1 MGTPVREPAIKLE
14 GVSLTLGDQKILDN
28 VSFTV
33 QKSETK
39 AIIGPSG
46 AGKSTILKVILGL
59 LKPQRGS
66 VWVDGMDITKLSEK
80 EIIPIRRTMG
90 IVFQANALFD
100 SLTVGENI
108 GYFLKEN
115 NGVDG
120 KKLREVVEAQLN
132 FFNLGDIADLMPEEL
147 SGGMKKRVAIA
158 RAIAFNPQTILYD
171 EPTTGLDPIN
181 AKIITEHIV
190 KLKNEKHVTSIVVT
204 HVLHDAFIVS
214 DSIAMINDGRIIF
227 DGSVEEFK
235 ESHLPLVQ
243 DFLA

>member
-1 MGTPVREPAIKLE
+1 MDEVIRLE
-14 GVSLTLGDQKILDN
+14 NVSLSLGDQKVLDN

-33 QKSETK
+33 GKCQTK

-46 AGKSTILKVILGL
+46 AGKSTLLKVVLGL
-59 LKPQRGS
+59 LKPQSGS
-66 VWVDGMDITKLSEK
+66 VWINGREITHFEEK

-108 GYFLKEN
+108 GYFLGEN
-115 NGVDG
+115 NHVDA
-120 KKLREVVEAQLN
+120 KKLKEVVQDQLN

-147 SGGMKKRVAIA
+147 SGGMKKRVAVA
-158 RAIAFNPQTILYD
+158 RAIAFNPSIILYD

-181 AKIITEHIV
+181 AKIIAEHIV
-190 KLKNEKHVTSIVVT
+190 KLKKEKCVTSIVVT
-204 HVLHDAFIVS
+204 HVLRDAFIVA
-214 DSIAMINDGRIIF
+214 DTVAMINDGKIIF
-227 DGSVEEFK
+227 DGAVEEFRA
-235 ESHLPLVQ
+235 SHDSLIQ

>member
-1 MGTPVREPAIKLE
+1 MIDEVIRLE
-14 GVSLTLGDQKILDN
+14 DVHLTLGDQKILDG
-28 VSFTV
+28 VSLV
-33 QKSETK
+33 VGKCQTK

-46 AGKSTILKVILGL
+46 AGKSTLLKVVLGL
-59 LKPQRGS
+59 LKPQSGR
-66 VWVDGMDITKLSEK
+66 VWINGQEITHLEEK

-108 GYFLKEN
+108 SYFLKKN
-115 NGVDG
+115 NHADG
-120 KKLREVVEAQLN
+120 KTLEEVVQAQLN

-158 RAIAFNPQTILYD
+158 RAIAFNPSIILYD

-181 AKIITEHIV
+181 AKIIAEHIV
-190 KLKNEKHVTSIVVT
+190 KLKKEKCVTSIVVT
-204 HVLHDAFIVS
+204 HVLHDAFIVA
-214 DSIAMINDGRIIF
+214 DTIAMIHDGRLVF
-227 DGSVEEFK
+227 DGPAEGLRS
-235 ESHLPLVQ
+235 SHEAFIQ

>member
-1 MGTPVREPAIKLE
+1 MIDDVIRLE
-14 GVSLTLGDQKILDN
+14 DVHLTLGDQKILDG
-28 VSFTV
+28 VSLV
-33 QKSETK
+33 VGECQTK

-46 AGKSTILKVILGL
+46 AGKSTLLKVVLGL
-59 LKPQRGS
+59 LKPESGR
-66 VWVDGMDITKLSEK
+66 VWINRQEITHLEEK

-115 NGVDG
+115 NHADHR
-120 KKLREVVEAQLN
+120 KLGEVVRAQLK
-132 FFNLGDIADLMPEEL
+132 FFNLGEIADLMPEEL

-158 RAIAFNPQTILYD
+158 RAIAFNPSIVLYD

-181 AKIITEHIV
+181 AKIIAEHIV
-190 KLKNEKHVTSIVVT
+190 KLKKEKSVTSIVVT
-204 HVLHDAFIVS
+204 HVLHDAFIVA
-214 DSIAMINDGRIIF
+214 DTIAMIHDGKFIF
-227 DGSVEEFK
+227 DGSVEELRSSH
-235 ESHLPLVQ
+235 ESFIQ

>member
-1 MGTPVREPAIKLE
+1 VKEPVIRLE
-14 GVSLTLGDQKILDN
+14 NVSLRLGEQQVLDD
-28 VSFTV
+28 VSLEV
-33 QKSETK
+33 MESQTK

-59 LKPQRGS
+59 LKPQKGK
-66 VWVDGMDITKLSEK
+66 VWVNGKEITNLREK

-100 SLTVGENI
+100 SITVGENI

-115 NGVDG
+115 NHTDG
-120 KKLREVVEAQLN
+120 KTLEKVIQAQLN

-158 RAIAFNPQTILYD
+158 RAIAFNPSIILYD
-171 EPTTGLDPIN
+171 EPTTGLDPVN
-181 AKIITEHIV
+181 AKVITEHII
-190 KLKNEKHVTSIVVT
+190 KLKREKRVTSVVVT
-204 HVLHDAFIVS
+204 HVLHDAFLVA
-214 DSIAMINDGRIIF
+214 DSIAMIDDGRIIF
-227 DGSVEEFK
+227 DGTVEAFRSSQHE
-235 ESHLPLVQ
+235 LIQ

>member
-1 MGTPVREPAIKLE
+1 MDEVIRLE
-14 GVSLTLGDQKILDN
+14 NVSLSLGDQKVLDN

-33 QKSETK
+33 GKCQTK

-46 AGKSTILKVILGL
+46 AGKSTLLKVVLGL
-59 LKPQRGS
+59 LKPQSGS
-66 VWVDGMDITKLSEK
+66 VWINGREITHFEEK

-108 GYFLKEN
+108 GYFLGEN
-115 NGVDG
+115 NHVDA
-120 KKLREVVEAQLN
+120 KKLKEVVQDQLN

-147 SGGMKKRVAIA
+147 SGGMKKRVAVA
-158 RAIAFNPQTILYD
+158 RAIAFNPSIILYD

-181 AKIITEHIV
+181 AKIIAEHIV
-190 KLKNEKHVTSIVVT
+190 KLKKEKCVTSIVVT
-204 HVLHDAFIVS
+204 HVLRDAFIVA
-214 DSIAMINDGRIIF
+214 DTVAMINDGKIIF
-227 DGSVEEFK
+227 DGAVEQFRA
-235 ESHLPLVQ
+235 SHDSLIQ

>member
-1 MGTPVREPAIKLE
+1 MDEVIRLE
-14 GVSLTLGDQKILDN
+14 NVSLSLGDQKVLDN

-33 QKSETK
+33 GKCQTK

-46 AGKSTILKVILGL
+46 AGKSTLLKVVLGL
-59 LKPQRGS
+59 LKPQSGS
-66 VWVDGMDITKLSEK
+66 VWINGREITHFEER

-108 GYFLKEN
+108 GYFLGEN
-115 NGVDG
+115 NHVDA
-120 KKLREVVEAQLN
+120 KKLKEVVQDQLN

-147 SGGMKKRVAIA
+147 SGGMKKRVAVA
-158 RAIAFNPQTILYD
+158 RAIAFNPSIILYD

-181 AKIITEHIV
+181 AKIIAEHIV
-190 KLKNEKHVTSIVVT
+190 KLKKEKCVTSIVVT
-204 HVLHDAFIVS
+204 HVLRDAFIVA
-214 DSIAMINDGRIIF
+214 DTVAMINDGKIIF
-227 DGSVEEFK
+227 DGAVEEFRA
-235 ESHLPLVQ
+235 SHDSLIQ

>member
-1 MGTPVREPAIKLE
+1 MEEVIRLE
-14 GVSLTLGDQKILDN
+14 NVSLSLGDQKVLDN

-33 QKSETK
+33 GKCQTK

-46 AGKSTILKVILGL
+46 AGKSTLLKVVLGL
-59 LKPQRGS
+59 LKPQSGS
-66 VWVDGMDITKLSEK
+66 VWINGREITHFEER

-108 GYFLKEN
+108 GYFLGEN
-115 NGVDG
+115 NHVDA
-120 KKLREVVEAQLN
+120 KKLKEVVQDQLN

-147 SGGMKKRVAIA
+147 SGGMKKRVAVA
-158 RAIAFNPQTILYD
+158 RAIAFNPSIILYD

-181 AKIITEHIV
+181 AKIIAEHIV
-190 KLKNEKHVTSIVVT
+190 KLKKEKCVTSIVVT
-204 HVLHDAFIVS
+204 HVLRDAFIVA
-214 DSIAMINDGRIIF
+214 DTVAMINDGKIIF
-227 DGSVEEFK
+227 DGAVEEFRA
-235 ESHLPLVQ
+235 SHDSLIQ

>member
-1 MGTPVREPAIKLE
+1 MIDEVIRLE
-14 GVSLTLGDQKILDN
+14 DVHLTLGDQKILDG
-28 VSFTV
+28 VSLV
-33 QKSETK
+33 VGKCQTK

-46 AGKSTILKVILGL
+46 AGKSTLLKVVLGL
-59 LKPQRGS
+59 LKPQSGRVLINGQE
-66 VWVDGMDITKLSEK
+66 ITHLEEK

-100 SLTVGENI
+100 SLSVGENI

-115 NGVDG
+115 NHVDN
-120 KKLREVVEAQLN
+120 KTVKEVVEAQLN

-158 RAIAFNPQTILYD
+158 RAIAFNPSIILYD

-181 AKIITEHIV
+181 AKIIAEHIV
-190 KLKNEKHVTSIVVT
+190 KLKKEKCVTSIVVT
-204 HVLHDAFIVS
+204 HVLHDAFIVA
-214 DSIAMINDGRIIF
+214 DTIAMIHDGKFIF
-227 DGSVEEFK
+227 DGPVQEFRSSQ
-235 ESHLPLVQ
+235 EAFIQ

>member
-1 MGTPVREPAIKLE
+1 MGATVEEPTIRLE
-14 GVSLTLGDQKILDN
+14 RVSLTLGGQKILDD
-28 VSFTV
+28 VSFGV
-33 QKSETK
+33 GNCQTK

-46 AGKSTILKVILGL
+46 AGKSTILKVVLGL
-59 LKPQRGS
+59 LKPQSGS
-66 VWVDGMDITKLSEK
+66 VWINEKEITHLEEK

-115 NGVDG
+115 NHVHEER
-120 KKLREVVEAQLN
+120 LSEVIQSQLN
-132 FFNLGDIADLMPEEL
+132 FFNLGDIAELMPEEL

-158 RAIAFNPQTILYD
+158 RAIAFNPSIVLYD
-171 EPTTGLDPIN
+171 EPTTGLDPVN

-190 KLKNEKHVTSIVVT
+190 KLKKEKCVTSIVVT
-204 HVLHDAFIVS
+204 HVLHDAFIVA
-214 DSIAMINDGRIIF
+214 DSIAMIDGGKIIF
-227 DGSVEEFK
+227 DGSVGEFRA
-235 ESHLPLVQ
+235 SQQSLIQ

>member
-1 MGTPVREPAIKLE
+1 MIRLE
-14 GVSLTLGDQKILDN
+14 HVSLRLGDQQVLDDVSLTVENSQ
-28 VSFTV
+28 
-33 QKSETK
+33 TK

-46 AGKSTILKVILGL
+46 AGKSTILKVVLGL
-59 LKPQRGS
+59 LKPQSGA
-66 VWVDGMDITKLSEK
+66 VWVNGKEITQLAEK
-80 EIIPIRRTMG
+80 DIIPIRRTMG

-115 NGVDG
+115 NHVDDERL
-120 KKLREVVEAQLN
+120 KEVIQEQLN
-132 FFNLGDIADLMPEEL
+132 FFNLGEIADLMPEEL

-158 RAIAFNPQTILYD
+158 RAIAFNPSIVLYD

-190 KLKNEKHVTSIVVT
+190 KLKRETHATSIVVT
-204 HVLHDAFIVS
+204 HVLHDAFIVA
-214 DSIAMINDGRIIF
+214 DSVAMIDEGRIIF
-227 DGSVEEFK
+227 DGSVEEFRA
-235 ESHLPLVQ
+235 SHHSLIQ